1 MADVDFCV
9 VGAGFAGLTAALR
22 LKQAGRSVALLEA
35 RDRVGGRTFTVE
47 GPEGIWIDRG
57 GAWIGPG
64 QDAIYGLMKEFGV
77 GSYKQYL
84 DGEAMMVVDGKHY
97 RYEGTIPLTMS
108 PWAALN
114 MGAVFLDLIRLCKTI
129 PLEAPWEAKNA
140 AKLDRISYAEWLDN
154 HTLSKPAH
162 TLLESSISG
171 LYTSA
176 ASEVSMLFVLRQ
188 LASGGGPSF
197 VLGIKDG
204 SQDSRIIGGMGAVSS
219 RIAAEL
225 GDSIQLNQPVRR
237 IVQDADGVTVEA
249 ESTTVRAQRV
259 IVAVPIAIASQI
271 LYEPMLPVDRSFLH
285 QRMPSGAVVKINI
298 VYDEPFWR
306 QDGLTG
312 QTFAPGSL
320 ANLTIDAS
328 TDQPRPGVMCVITE
342 GPEGRRYSKMDHD
355 ERRKEVL
362 AALVERFGQ
371 KAASPIAYLDQDW
384 TVERYSGGG
393 MLSHTPPGVLTE
405 FGPAIT
411 EPCGR
416 IHWAGTETSG
426 VMHGWVDGAV
436 RSGERAAKEV
446 MQREPASVAGA

>member
-1 MADVDFCV
+1 MADVEICV

-47 GPEGIWIDRG
+47 GPEGIWVDRG

-77 GSYKQYL
+77 PSYKQFV
-84 DGEAMMVVDGKHY
+84 DGEAMMVVEGKHY

-114 MGAVFLDLIRLCKTI
+114 IGAVFLDLGRLCKTI

-140 AKLDRISYAEWLDN
+140 DKLDRITYAEWLHDR
-154 HTLSKPAH
+154 TLSKPAH
-162 TLLESSISG
+162 TLLEAAVAG

-176 ASEVSMLFVLRQ
+176 ASEVSMLFALYQ
-188 LASGGGPSF
+188 MASGGGPSF
-197 VLGIKDG
+197 VLGVKDG
-204 SQDSRIIGGMGAVSS
+204 AEDARPVGGMGAIY
-219 RIAAEL
+219 RPMAAEL
-225 GDSIQLNQPVRR
+225 GDSLHLNTPVRR
-237 IVQDADGVTVEA
+237 IIQDDEGVTVEA
-249 ESTTVRAQRV
+249 DGMTVRAHRV

-285 QRMPSGAVVKINI
+285 QRMPLGGAVKINI

-306 QDGLTG
+306 NDGLTG
-312 QTFAPGSL
+312 QSFAPESL

-328 TDQPRPGVMCVITE
+328 TDQPRPGVMCVINE
-342 GPEGRRYSKMDHD
+342 GPTARRYSKMSADD
-355 ERRKEVL
+355 QKRAVL
-362 AALVERFGQ
+362 AELVNRFGQ
-371 KAASPIAYLDQDW
+371 KAATPVAYFDQDW
-384 TVERYSGGG
+384 SIERYSGGG
-393 MLSHTPPGVLTE
+393 MISHAPTGVLTE
-405 FGPAIT
+405 FGPALR

-416 IHWAGTETSG
+416 IHWAGTESSA
-426 VMHGWVDGAV
+426 VMYGWIDGAI
-436 RSGERAAKEV
+436 RSGERAATEV
-446 MQREPASVAGA
+446 IQLEPATVAGT